1 MRAEIACVLICVATG
16 AQAADTI
23 ELPSYFQESF
33 EIVAAKPLTILSGAR
48 LVTGAISNSASP
60 AALPGIIVTGT
71 PDPSPR
77 AVLRPTAAAYA
88 SLSPTISLTPHLAY
102 DVPLPVRRP
111 KGIDVPLV
119 ESEQKPAPMQIPETK
134 VAMLGGQPGAGLAIG
149 ALARM
154 EPMAPIAKGSCSVQR
169 PYRLTAL
176 GPSGRTAL
184 QPAAILDLDMVH
196 GLVRWEEGMQAAA
209 KATLGEPIAAI
220 HVAASYHCR
229 TMNHRRRA
237 RLSEH
242 GKANAMDVSEFVT
255 ASGKRISVR
264 ADTRGAGP
272 KASFIK
278 AVRATTCDV
287 FQVVLGPG
295 SDGMHEDHIH
305 MDLGHWKKCR

>member
-23 ELPSYFQESF
+23 ELPSYFSESF
-33 EIVAAKPLTILSGAR
+33 ELVAERPLTILSGAR
-48 LVTGAISNSASP
+48 LVTGAISSSATG
-60 AALPGIIVTGT
+60 AALPGIIVAGT
-71 PDPSPR
+71 SGPSER

-88 SLSPTISLTPHLAY
+88 SLSPTIDVTPPAAD

-119 ESEQKPAPMQIPETK
+119 ESAQRMPPIQAPETK
-134 VAMLGGQPGAGLAIG
+134 VAMLGGQPGAGLAID

-154 EPMAPIAKGSCSVQR
+154 EPLAPIAKGSCSVER

-176 GPSGRTAL
+176 GPAGRTAL
-184 QPAAILDLDMVH
+184 QPAATLDLDMVR

-209 KATLGEPIAAI
+209 EATLGEPIAAI

-237 RLSEH
+237 RMSEH

-255 ASGKRISVR
+255 ASGKRITVR
-264 ADTRGAGP
+264 ADGKGAGA
-272 KASFIK
+272 KAAFIK
-278 AVRATTCDV
+278 AVRAATCDV

-305 MDLGHWKKCR
+305 MDLGRWKSCR

>member
-1 MRAEIACVLICVATG
+1 MRAEIACVLVCVATG
-16 AQAADTI
+16 AQAESI

-48 LVTGAISNSASP
+48 LVTGAISSSATP
-60 AALPGIIVTGT
+60 AALPGIIVTGG
-71 PDPSPR
+71 PGPSSRP
-77 AVLRPTAAAYA
+77 VLQPTAAAYA
-88 SLSPTISLTPHLAY
+88 SLSPTIHLTPRIVD

-119 ESEQKPAPMQIPETK
+119 KSDQTLPPMQIPETK
-134 VAMLGGQPGAGLAIG
+134 VAMLGGQPGAGLAIN

-154 EPMAPIAKGSCSVQR
+154 EPMAPIAKGSCSVKR

-184 QPAAILDLDMVH
+184 PPAATLDLGMVH

-220 HVAASYHCR
+220 HVAASYDCR

-237 RLSEH
+237 RMSEH
-242 GKANAMDVSEFVT
+242 GKANAIDVSEFVT
-255 ASGKRISVR
+255 ASGKRITVR
-264 ADTRGAGP
+264 ADSKGGGA
-272 KASFIK
+272 KASFLK

>member
-33 EIVAAKPLTILSGAR
+33 EVVAARPLTILSGAR
-48 LVTGAISNSASP
+48 LDTGALGSSAAR
-60 AALPGIIVTGT
+60 AALPGIIVTGN
-71 PDPSPR
+71 PGPSPR
-77 AVLRPTAAAYA
+77 PLLQPTAAAYA
-88 SLSPTISLTPHLAY
+88 SLSPTIDLTPPVAD

-119 ESEQKPAPMQIPETK
+119 ESEQKLPPMQIPETK
-134 VAMLGGQPGAGLAIG
+134 VAMLGGQPGAGLAIS

-154 EPMAPIAKGSCSVQR
+154 EPMAPIVKGACSVKQ

-184 QPAAILDLDMVH
+184 QPAATLDLDMVH

-220 HVAASYHCR
+220 HVAASYDCR

-237 RLSEH
+237 RMSEH
-242 GKANAMDVSEFVT
+242 GKANAIDVSEFVT
-255 ASGKRISVR
+255 ASGKRITVR
-264 ADTRGAGP
+264 ADSRGGGD

-278 AVRATTCDV
+278 TVRATTCDV

-305 MDLGHWKKCR
+305 MDLGHWKACR

>member
-1 MRAEIACVLICVATG
+1 MRAEIACVLICLVTG

-33 EIVAAKPLTILSGAR
+33 EIVAARPLTILSGAR
-48 LVTGAISNSASP
+48 LVTGAIDNSAP
-60 AALPGIIVTGT
+60 RAALPGIIVTGN

-77 AVLRPTAAAYA
+77 PVLQPTAAAYA
-88 SLSPTISLTPHLAY
+88 SLSPTIRLTPPAVD

-111 KGIDVPLV
+111 KGIDVPLL
-119 ESEQKPAPMQIPETK
+119 EADQKLPPMQIPETK
-134 VAMLGGQPGAGLAIG
+134 VAMLGGQPGAGLAIN

-154 EPMAPIAKGSCSVQR
+154 EPMAPIAKGACRVQR
-169 PYRLTAL
+169 PYRLTSL
-176 GPSGRTAL
+176 GPGGRTAL
-184 QPAAILDLDMVH
+184 APAATLDLDMVQA
-196 GLVRWEEGMQAAA
+196 LVRWEDGMQAAA

-220 HVAASYHCR
+220 HVAASYDCR

-237 RLSEH
+237 RMSEH
-242 GKANAMDVSEFVT
+242 GKANAIDVSEFVT

-264 ADTRGAGP
+264 ADSKGGGA

-305 MDLGHWKKCR
+305 MDLGHWKSCR